1 MGTQL
6 NMKVGGETIHLP
18 WCLIISPN
26 DPSRLPPQLR
36 LNPGEVTV
44 AIQSAFFEA
53 IQGKRDEYLEWLD
66 FVELDAAE
74 PLKEPVRISR
84 AARQ

>member
-1 MGTQL
+1 MPVREVDDHALG
-6 NMKVGGETIHLP
+6 P
-18 WCLIISPN
+18 
-26 DPSRLPPQLR
+26 
-36 LNPGEVTV
+36 PGEVTV